1 MDIDVDEDFL
11 LVKREIFSSGK
22 SLCKINNQTVT
33 LQDLRKVMQ
42 ELLDIHGQ
50 HETQSLLK
58 QKYHLTLLDN
68 YAESRYQDLLDKYHK
83 LKIIKPK
90 SKS

>member
-1 MDIDVDEDFL
+1 M
-11 LVKREIFSSGK
+11 KREIFSSGK
-22 SLCKINNQTVT
+22 SICRLNNQTVT

-58 QKYHLTLLDN
+58 QKYHLKLLDD
-68 YAESRYQDLLDKYHK
+68 YAEDKYLKLKEQYQDIFRSYKQK
-83 LKIIKPK
+83 QKRT
-90 SKS
+90 

>member
-1 MDIDVDEDFL
+1 
-11 LVKREIFSSGK
+11 
-22 SLCKINNQTVT
+22 
-33 LQDLRKVMQ
+33 MQ

-68 YAESRYQDLLDKYHK
+68 YAESRYQDLLDKYHQTF
-83 LKIIKPK
+83 KIIKPK
-90 SKS
+90 ARVRRFRISRPSIAAAFRFNEISIRRIV